1 MDNVL
6 QGHTIGFIGLGV
18 MGKPMAGHLHAAGA
32 QLTIHNRSQ
41 GVIQQLQNEWPDV
54 ATASSPAKVAEER
67 AGDVIV
73 LMLTNTP
80 SVDAVALGKN
90 GLTSTL
96 KPGTLVIDMSTTG
109 VTKTRECADRVK
121 ALGGGWV
128 DAPVSGGQ
136 FGAEDGSLAIMAGG
150 DEADFVRA
158 KPILEVMGAKIT
170 HLGPVGAGQI
180 TKLANQTIVGIGVA
194 ALAEALTLAKS
205 AGVDPA
211 KVRDAIRG
219 GFAESRLLAEHGE
232 RMVTDNFEPGGRA
245 TYQLKDVREARELMR
260 DLDINLPMLSRNVEL
275 WEQMVDEADLGNIDH
290 SGILRM
296 YEENQFQK

>member
-1 MDNVL
+1 MDKSL
-6 QGHTIGFIGLGV
+6 SGKRIGFIGLGV

-32 QLTIHNRSQ
+32 DLTIHNRSR
-41 GVIQQLQNEWPDV
+41 GVIQQLLGEWEGV
-54 ATASSPAKVAEER
+54 ESAESPAEVAEKL
-67 AGDVIV
+67 AGEVIV

-80 SVDAVALGKN
+80 AVDAVALGES
-90 GLTSTL
+90 GLTSAL

-109 VTKTRECADRVK
+109 VSKTRECAEKVK
-121 ALGGGWV
+121 SLGGGWV

-150 DEADFVRA
+150 AEADFHRA

-232 RMVTDNFEPGGRA
+232 RMVTGNFEPGGRA
-245 TYQLKDVREARELMR
+245 TYQLKDVREARQLMR
-260 DLDINLPMLSRNVEL
+260 DLGIDLPMLSRNVEL
-275 WEQMVDEADLGNIDH
+275 WEEMVDERGMGEVDH
-290 SGILRM
+290 SGIYKM
-296 YEENQFQK
+296 YDIR

>member
-1 MDNVL
+1 MDKPL
-6 QGHTIGFIGLGV
+6 QGHKIGFIGLGV
-18 MGKPMAGHLHAAGA
+18 MGMPMAGHLHAAGA
-32 QLTIHNRSQ
+32 DLTIHNRSQ
-41 GVIQQLQNEWPDV
+41 AVIQQLLAEWQGVD
-54 ATASSPAKVAEER
+54 AADSPAEVAEKL
-67 AGDVIV
+67 AGEVIV

-80 SVDAVALGKN
+80 AVDTVTLGEN
-90 GLTSTL
+90 GLTSAL

-109 VTKTRECADRVK
+109 VSKTRECAKKVK
-121 ALGGGWV
+121 ELGGGWV

-136 FGAEDGSLAIMAGG
+136 FGAEAASLAIMAGG
-150 DEADFVRA
+150 DDSDFKRA
-158 KPILEVMGAKIT
+158 KPILDMMGAQIT
-170 HLGPVGAGQI
+170 HLGAVGAGQI

-232 RMVTDNFEPGGRA
+232 RMVTGNFEPGGRA

-260 DLDINLPMLSRNVEL
+260 DLNIDLPMLSRNVEL
-275 WEQMVDEADLGNIDH
+275 WEEMVDERGMGDVDH
-290 SGILRM
+290 SGIFRM
-296 YEENQFQK
+296 YEEK

>member
-1 MDNVL
+1 MDKPL
-6 QGHTIGFIGLGV
+6 QGQRIGFIGLGV

-32 QLTIHNRSQ
+32 ALTIHNRSQ
-41 GVIQQLQNEWPDV
+41 GVIQQQLGEWAGV
-54 ATASSPAKVAEER
+54 ASADSSAEVAEKLPGE
-67 AGDVIV
+67 VIV

-80 SVDAVALGKN
+80 AVEAVAES
-90 GLTSTL
+90 LTSTL
-96 KPGTLVIDMSTTG
+96 KPGTLVIDMSTTS
-109 VTKTRECADRVK
+109 VSKTREWAEKVK

-136 FGAEDGSLAIMAGG
+136 FGAEGASLAIMAGG
-150 DEADFVRA
+150 GEADFERA

-219 GFAESRLLAEHGE
+219 GFAESRLLEEHGE
-232 RMVTDNFEPGGRA
+232 RMVNGDFEPGGRA
-245 TYQLKDVREARELMR
+245 TYQLKDVREARQLMR
-260 DLDINLPMLSRNVEL
+260 DLDLDLPMLSRNVEL
-275 WEQMVDEADLGNIDH
+275 WEEMVDERGMGEVDH
-290 SGILRM
+290 SGIFKM
-296 YEENQFQK
+296 YEEGRG

>member
-1 MDNVL
+1 MDKPL
-6 QGHTIGFIGLGV
+6 QGHKIGFIGLGV
-18 MGKPMAGHLHAAGA
+18 MGKPMAGHLYAAGA
-32 QLTIHNRSQ
+32 ELTIHNRSQ
-41 GVIQQLQNEWPDV
+41 AVIQQLLGEWEGVSSAGTPADV
-54 ATASSPAKVAEER
+54 AGKL

-80 SVDAVALGKN
+80 AVDAVTLGEN
-90 GLTSTL
+90 GLTGAL

-109 VTKTRECADRVK
+109 VRKTRECAEAVK

-136 FGAEDGSLAIMAGG
+136 FGAEAASLAIMAGG
-150 DEADFVRA
+150 EESNFERA

-194 ALAEALTLAKS
+194 ALAEALTLAKA

-232 RMVTDNFEPGGRA
+232 RMVTGNFEPGGRA

-260 DLDINLPMLSRNVEL
+260 DLGIELPMLSRNVEL
-275 WEQMVDEADLGNIDH
+275 WEEMVDERGMGDVDH
-290 SGILRM
+290 SGIFRM
-296 YEENQFQK
+296 YGDRQPG

>member
-1 MDNVL
+1 METAFKG
-6 QGHTIGFIGLGV
+6 QKIGFIGLGV
-18 MGKPMAGHLHAAGA
+18 MGKPMAGHLHTAGA

-41 GVIQQLQNEWPDV
+41 GVIQQLQSEWSGV
-54 ATASSPAKVAEER
+54 ETAESPAAVADKLGSEI
-67 AGDVIV
+67 IV

-80 SVDAVALGKN
+80 AVDAVALGKN
-90 GLTSTL
+90 GLTSAL

-109 VTKTRECADRVK
+109 VTKTRECAEKVK
-121 ALGGGWV
+121 ALGGGWI

-150 DEADFVRA
+150 DDADFERA
-158 KPILEVMGAKIT
+158 KPVLEVMGAKIT

-232 RMVTDNFEPGGRA
+232 RMVTNHFEPGGKA

-275 WEQMVDEADLGNIDH
+275 WEQMVDDADLGNIDH

-296 YEENQFQK
+296 YEENQFQ